1 MTDQH
6 TAYTQMPEF
15 DGIYLDDAFLL
26 EVCDARPAPLTL
38 EDWEA
43 EIEEESEVA
52 APGGPPGT
60 TPSF

>member
-43 EIEEESEVA
+43 EMRKRE
-52 APGGPPGT
+52 T
-60 TPSF
+60 